1 MKKHKKYILII
12 GIIIILIGGT
22 GVYYVWCAYHP
33 EIDIQVTDFG
43 KGDEYKIQ
51 MPSIVIAPRGTPKIA
66 SAVDVMLL
74 QFKSQYEKIYHDII
88 ENYKGSDVKLAIEV
102 TDKQTILKYTGTVTT
117 FEGETIAF
125 DRDIACDFVLDA
137 NIIN

>member
-1 MKKHKKYILII
+1 MKKYKKYIL
-12 GIIIILIGGT
+12 LIGVIFVFVCGT
-22 GVYYVWCAYHP
+22 GGYYIWCTYHP

-51 MPSIVIAPRGTPKIA
+51 MPSIVITPRGTSKIA
-66 SAVDVMLL
+66 PAVDVKLL

-102 TDKQTILKYTGTVTT
+102 TDKQTILKYTGVVTT

-125 DRDIACDFVLDA
+125 NNDIACDFVLDA
-137 NIIN
+137 NIVN

>member
-22 GVYYVWCAYHP
+22 GGYYVWCAYHP

-66 SAVDVMLL
+66 SAVDVKLL

-117 FEGETIAF
+117 FEGETLAF
-125 DRDIACDFVLDA
+125 DGDIACDFVLDA

>member
-1 MKKHKKYILII
+1 MKKYKKYIL
-12 GIIIILIGGT
+12 LIGVIFVFVCGT
-22 GVYYVWCAYHP
+22 GGYYIWCTYHP

-51 MPSIVIAPRGTPKIA
+51 MPSIVIAPRGTSKIA
-66 SAVDVMLL
+66 PAVDVKLL

-102 TDKQTILKYTGTVTT
+102 TDKQTILKYTGVVTT

-125 DRDIACDFVLDA
+125 NNDIACDFVLDA
-137 NIIN
+137 NIVN

>member
-22 GVYYVWCAYHP
+22 GGYYVWCAYHP

-66 SAVDVMLL
+66 SAV
-74 QFKSQYEKIYHDII
+74 II
-88 ENYKGSDVKLAIEV
+88 AYSPKFSASFSTSSGMVIPMASAV
-102 TDKQTILKYTGTVTT
+102 
-117 FEGETIAF
+117 F
-125 DRDIACDFVLDA
+125 
-137 NIIN
+137 